1 MVDFVLNLPVFL
13 STLRCLLDMEVE
25 MFRCSRVLPLCG
37 SGEGSGLP
45 AGQGPLEG
53 RGLGASFSA
62 SVLLP
67 SRDGRGKSPPA
78 GEEGRGRVKEKW

>member
-1 MVDFVLNLPVFL
+1 M
-13 STLRCLLDMEVE
+13 E
-25 MFRCSRVLPLCG
+25 MFRCSRVLPLWG
-37 SGEGSGLP
+37 SWEGSGLP

-53 RGLGASFSA
+53 RGLDASFSA

>member
-1 MVDFVLNLPVFL
+1 MWKWKCSGAVGFYRCGVL
-13 STLRCLLDMEVE
+13 E
-25 MFRCSRVLPLCG
+25 RVLGWLQ
-37 SGEGSGLP
+37 
-45 AGQGPLEG
+45 ARGPWKVG
-53 RGLGASFSA
+53 GLGASFSA